1 MIRQGWDV
9 IALDFSSRAV
19 TLCRKAI
26 PDHVHGQVM
35 IADARWS
42 PFKSTTF
49 DAIFAIHMIAHL
61 HAPDRKYIAREII
74 RLLRPGG
81 MLFFCEF
88 SRDDFRFGNG
98 HESEESTFQ
107 RGTGIITHYF
117 SEKEASHLFSG
128 LTAVSITQHTWPMR
142 VRGCSLM
149 RAEIHGIFIR

>member
-1 MIRQGWDV
+1 MIGQGWDV

-26 PDHVHGQVM
+26 PDHWHGQVM

-49 DAIFAIHMIAHL
+49 DAIFAIHVIAHL
-61 HAPDRKYIAREII
+61 HAPDRKYITGEII
-74 RLLRPGG
+74 RLLRQGG

-88 SRDDFRFGNG
+88 STDDFRFGKG
-98 HESEESTFQ
+98 HETEKATFR

-117 SEKEASHLFSG
+117 SEEEVSDLFCG
-128 LTAVSITQHTWPMR
+128 LTPVSITKHQWPMK
-142 VRGCSLM
+142 VRGCSLV
-149 RAEIHGIFIR
+149 RSEIQGIFTR